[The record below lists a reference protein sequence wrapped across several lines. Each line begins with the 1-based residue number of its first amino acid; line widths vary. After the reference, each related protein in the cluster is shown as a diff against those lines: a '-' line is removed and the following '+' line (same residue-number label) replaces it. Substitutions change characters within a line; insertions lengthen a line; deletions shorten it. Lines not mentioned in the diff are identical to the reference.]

1 MLLFERILRRIK
13 HYYFIFKK
21 QPRVISS
28 IVYLDLIKNLRFL
41 NSKKLSFMLNHNL
54 NRNRKS
60 DIISLWGVKYYF
72 NNETIG
78 IISHMWTT
86 KECIKFEDFLPKNGD
101 IVFDIGASIG
111 VYTLIYSKLVGKNGK
126 VLAFEPNKHAF
137 DLLVKHMK
145 INASKNIIA
154 LNKAVWSKNATIKMK
169 REDKISLDRVFNK
182 NSNNV
187 YSVKAVTI
195 DNVTKEFSLKK
206 VNLIKIDVEGSEIE
220 VLKGGIETLREFKP
234 KLIVEV
240 HERLGIKKQKIE
252 RMLKKLNFEL
262 LHEYKVDDGTYEM
275 FFA

>member
-1 MLLFERILRRIK
+1 MLLLEKITRKIR
-13 HYYFIFKK
+13 YSYFILKK
-21 QPRVISS
+21 RPRVIPLM
-28 IVYLDLIKNLRFL
+28 IYLDLVKNFRLF
-41 NSKKLSFMLNHNL
+41 NSKELNFMLSRNL
-54 NRNRKS
+54 KKP
-60 DIISLWGVKYYF
+60 DIINLWGLKYYF
-72 NNETIG
+72 SNETMG
-78 IISHMWTT
+78 IISHMYST

-111 VYTLIYSKLVGKNGK
+111 VYTLIYSKLVGKKGK
-126 VLAFEPNKHAF
+126 VLAFEPNKYAF

-154 LNKAVWSKNATIKMK
+154 LNKAVWSKNTTIKMK
-169 REDKISLDRVFNK
+169 YEDKISLDRVFNK

-195 DNVTKEFSLKK
+195 DNVTKKFSLKK

-220 VLKGGIETLREFKP
+220 VLRGGIKTLREFKP

-240 HERLGIKKQKIE
+240 HEWLGIKKHKIE
-252 RMLKKLNFEL
+252 RMLKKLNFKL
-262 LHEYKVDDGTYEM
+262 LHEYKVVDGTYEM